1 MSGALFDSLYG
12 GLQKVLD
19 LRTQQHTLTA
29 TNLANADTPNFKA
42 KVINF
47 QDILHTAM
55 ARSNSVAMHQDDTRH
70 LSGRRGSTEHPRIEE
85 LEAPPWAENGNSV
98 LPEREMARLSENSLL
113 FGAVSRGLSNR
124 LKILRFAAS
133 DGK

>member
-1 MSGALFDSLYG
+1 MSGALFDPLFG

-19 LRTQQHTLTA
+19 LRSQQHTLTA
-29 TNLANADTPNFKA
+29 TNLANADTPQFKA
-42 KVINF
+42 RVIDF
-47 QDILHTAM
+47 QDILSTAVS
-55 ARSNSVAMHQDDTRH
+55 RSDSVAMRQSDSRH
-70 LSGRRGSTEHPRIEE
+70 LGGRQGSAESPRVEE

-113 FGAVSRGLSNR
+113 YGAVSRGLNTR
-124 LKILRFAAS
+124 FKILRFAAS